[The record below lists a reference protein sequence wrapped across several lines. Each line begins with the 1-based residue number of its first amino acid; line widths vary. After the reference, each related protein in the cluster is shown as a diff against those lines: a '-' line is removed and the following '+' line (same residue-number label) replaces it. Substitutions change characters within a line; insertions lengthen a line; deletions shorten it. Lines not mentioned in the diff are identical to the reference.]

1 MNGEVR
7 VLIAED
13 DLIAQAML
21 VSALESWGYRPILA
35 TDGREALDIMSQP
48 DPPQMAILDW
58 TMPSM
63 SGIEVCR
70 HIRQHNPIPYTF
82 IVLLTHRDEQTD
94 RLTGLESG
102 ADDFVT
108 KPFDPREL
116 RLRLRTGLRIL
127 QLQQQLEDARD
138 ASRLEANSDQLTGLW
153 NRRSLHPRLEREIA
167 RCRESRRSLSVI
179 MLDIDHFK
187 SINDGAG
194 HAYGDSALKLV
205 AQTIKQGAR
214 ADDFVGRFGGDEFI
228 VVLPGADEDVAKR
241 AAERIRLDISS
252 SQLLSVEN
260 PFSITVS
267 IGVAEVTGIAVLT
280 PEIALSMAD
289 RALYAAKRAGRN
301 RVVCFDDS
309 MEPGESSLQQES
321 HVERR

>member
-1 MNGEVR
+1 M
-7 VLIAED
+7 
-13 DLIAQAML
+13 
-21 VSALESWGYRPILA
+21 
-35 TDGREALDIMSQP
+35 
-48 DPPQMAILDW
+48 
-58 TMPSM
+58 
-63 SGIEVCR
+63 
-70 HIRQHNPIPYTF
+70 
-82 IVLLTHRDEQTD
+82 
-94 RLTGLESG
+94 
-102 ADDFVT
+102 
-108 KPFDPREL
+108 
-116 RLRLRTGLRIL
+116 
-127 QLQQQLEDARD
+127 
-138 ASRLEANSDQLTGLW
+138 
-153 NRRSLHPRLEREIA
+153 
-167 RCRESRRSLSVI
+167 
-179 MLDIDHFK
+179 
-187 SINDGAG
+187 
-194 HAYGDSALKLV
+194 V
-205 AQTIKQGAR
+205 AQTIKHGAR

>member
-1 MNGEVR
+1 M
-7 VLIAED
+7 
-13 DLIAQAML
+13 
-21 VSALESWGYRPILA
+21 
-35 TDGREALDIMSQP
+35 
-48 DPPQMAILDW
+48 
-58 TMPSM
+58 
-63 SGIEVCR
+63 
-70 HIRQHNPIPYTF
+70 
-82 IVLLTHRDEQTD
+82 
-94 RLTGLESG
+94 
-102 ADDFVT
+102 
-108 KPFDPREL
+108 
-116 RLRLRTGLRIL
+116 
-127 QLQQQLEDARD
+127 
-138 ASRLEANSDQLTGLW
+138 
-153 NRRSLHPRLEREIA
+153 
-167 RCRESRRSLSVI
+167 
-179 MLDIDHFK
+179 
-187 SINDGAG
+187 
-194 HAYGDSALKLV
+194 V